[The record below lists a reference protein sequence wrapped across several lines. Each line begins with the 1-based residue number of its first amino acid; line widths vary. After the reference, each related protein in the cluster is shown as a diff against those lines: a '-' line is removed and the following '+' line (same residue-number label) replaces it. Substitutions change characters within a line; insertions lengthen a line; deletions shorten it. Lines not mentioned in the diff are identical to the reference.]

1 MLKRLYY
8 IALGLVVLLTLVILN
23 LPSQTSARFKQGIG
37 SLFLPLFGLAS
48 STQQLARTAGD
59 AVVPRREL
67 LRLNDDLRRENEQ
80 FRLQALQAQET
91 ANENARLRQLVGWQ

>member
-1 MLKRLYY
+1 MLKRLHY

-48 STQQLARTAGD
+48 SSEQLAGTAVD
-59 AVVPRREL
+59 AVVPRGEL
-67 LRLNDDLRRENEQ
+67 LKLNDEAKKAP
-80 FRLQALQAQET
+80 ALSRASG
-91 ANENARLRQLVGWQ
+91 AYFSRFSGWPAHRSS